1 MQRIPLATRL
11 FLLCALLS
19 AGCAVSHPMTRVD
32 VISPVTMASVSEPA
46 PALDLPSIA
55 PLLDRT
61 GIAPA
66 VEREPR
72 TVLRRHRGQVGDAS
86 FYDGSFN
93 GRTTASGDTYDER
106 KLTAAHPTLAL
117 GTRVRVTNLENE
129 KSVVV
134 VVNDRGPYVTGR
146 IIDLSRRAAR
156 LLGFVDDGTTRV
168 RVQPL

>member
-1 MQRIPLATRL
+1 MQRIPLATRM

-32 VISPVTMASVSEPA
+32 LVPPAAMASVSVDPA
-46 PALDLPSIA
+46 PALDVPSLPLSAA
-55 PLLDRT
+55 P
-61 GIAPA
+61 
-66 VEREPR
+66 EPR

-106 KLTAAHPTLAL
+106 RLTAAHPTLAL

-134 VVNDRGPYVTGR
+134 VVNDRGPYVAGR

-156 LLGFVDDGTTRV
+156 LLGFIQDGTTRV
-168 RVQPL
+168 RLQPL

>member
-32 VISPVTMASVSEPA
+32 VISPVTMASVPEPA
-46 PALDLPSIA
+46 PASDIPSIA
-55 PLLDRT
+55 PPLSIPPT
-61 GIAPA
+61 

-86 FYDGSFN
+86 FYDASFN

>member
-32 VISPVTMASVSEPA
+32 LVSPVMASVSEPA
-46 PALDLPSIA
+46 PVLDLPSIA
-55 PLLDRT
+55 PS
-61 GIAPA
+61 A
-66 VEREPR
+66 VPEPR
-72 TVLRRHRGQVGDAS
+72 TVLRRRRGQVGDAS
-86 FYDGSFN
+86 FYDASFN

-156 LLGFVDDGTTRV
+156 LLGFVEDGTTRV

>member
-11 FLLCALLS
+11 FLLCALMS

-32 VISPVTMASVSEPA
+32 VVSPVAMASVPVPA
-46 PALDLPSIA
+46 PASDIPSIA
-55 PLLDRT
+55 PPLS
-61 GIAPA
+61 IAPA

-86 FYDGSFN
+86 FYDASFN